1 MEQWVATVS
10 HEIKNPLTA
19 IVMATGVLQRKTE
32 PDHPMIGLINTLG
45 RSAKAME
52 LIINDLLDTASMRDG
67 KFTVIREWVD
77 AASLEE
83 SLHLALAS
91 LAAYTKNT
99 VLIKMTG
106 RIHCDPVRI
115 SQCIVNLAS
124 NALKF
129 TDCGEVSI
137 RGEESVEGYVI
148 QIRDTGMGISEKDLN
163 RVFDKFWQAEGK
175 NKKMGTGLGLSI
187 VQGIVESHKG
197 KVHVE
202 SKVGIGTSFTIFI
215 PEDERDIE
223 IMEQSWSESLIIQ
236 SRGMRKLASKMR
248 LGCAETQ
255 RANAR
260 ILERTNRVIEAMR
273 NNPVLDPWVSLG
285 NTD

>member
-19 IVMATGVLQRKTE
+19 IVMATGVLQRKTD
-32 PDHPMIGLINTLG
+32 PDHPTIGLINTLG
-45 RSAKAME
+45 RSAKAIE

-67 KFTVIREWVD
+67 KFTITREWVD
-77 AASLEE
+77 AASLKE
-83 SLHLALAS
+83 SLHLALTS

-99 VLIKMTG
+99 LSIKLTG
-106 RIHCDPVRI
+106 RVLCDPIRI
-115 SQCIVNLAS
+115 SQCVINLAS

-137 RGEESVEGYVI
+137 RGEELAEGYTI

-163 RVFDKFWQAEGK
+163 RIFDKFWQAEGK
-175 NKKMGTGLGLSI
+175 NKRMGTGLGLSI

-197 KVHVE
+197 KIQVE

-215 PEDERDIE
+215 PEDEIE
-223 IMEQSWSESLIIQ
+223 IQPQTWADLLIIE
-236 SRGMRKLASKMR
+236 SRGMRKLAVKMR
-248 LGCAETQ
+248 LGCAETK

-260 ILERTNRVIEAMR
+260 ILERTSRLIEEMR
-273 NNPVLDPWVSLG
+273 KTKIIDPWLSIG
-285 NTD
+285 QIE